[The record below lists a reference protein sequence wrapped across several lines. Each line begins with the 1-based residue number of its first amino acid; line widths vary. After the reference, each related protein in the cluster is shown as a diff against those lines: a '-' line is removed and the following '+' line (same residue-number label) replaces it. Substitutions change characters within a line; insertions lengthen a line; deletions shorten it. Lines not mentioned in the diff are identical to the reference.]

1 MHTVIREGNEE
12 ANYIRTPRT
21 YLVAE
26 AHVEQLI
33 GGVTHDEQVGPSIF
47 RSRGVAWLV
56 EGVRD
61 KIHCRAPI
69 VTIFFTPH
77 VTT

>member
-1 MHTVIREGNEE
+1 MKRQI
-12 ANYIRTPRT
+12 TPRT